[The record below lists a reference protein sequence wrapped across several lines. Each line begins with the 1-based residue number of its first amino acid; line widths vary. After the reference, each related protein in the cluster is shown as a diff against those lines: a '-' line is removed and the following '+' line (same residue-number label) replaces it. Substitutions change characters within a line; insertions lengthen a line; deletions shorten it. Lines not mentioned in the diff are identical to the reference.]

1 MFCASHQ
8 RETTIRAIDEN
19 TITDAV
25 IEQMSA
31 TSSERL
37 KELMNAAVRHLH
49 AFAREVNLTPD
60 EWIEGI
66 RFLTATGHA
75 CTEYRQEF
83 ILLSDTLGLSS
94 LVNSLHDKRSIQE
107 STKSS
112 LLGPFYRQDS
122 PTLQLGQSIAEDLA
136 GEKIG
141 MYGRVVG
148 SSGRPIANASI
159 EVWQPDDEGFY
170 DLQKQ
175 DPSQMEL
182 RGRFFTDEDG
192 RYRFRTIKP
201 IGYKIPMDGPVGDM
215 IRAQG
220 RHGWRPAHIHF
231 LIGAPGYREA
241 ITALYMADDEHIDSD
256 TVFGANE
263 SLITEPKVNNAESPF
278 GGLPSIHFDF
288 ALASSG
294 DASSGRV
301 GADPSQLVTKAEAHQ
316 AS

>member
-1 MFCASHQ
+1 MF
-8 RETTIRAIDEN
+8 RAIDEN

-25 IEQMSA
+25 IDQMSQSA
-31 TSSERL
+31 NPRL
-37 KELMNAAVRHLH
+37 KEIMNVAVRHLH
-49 AFAREVNLTPD
+49 AFAREANLTPD

-66 RFLTATGHA
+66 RFLTATGHM

-112 LLGPFYRQDS
+112 LLGPFYRKDS
-122 PTLQLGQSIAEDLA
+122 PVLPLGESIAENTP

-141 MYGRVVG
+141 VYGRVIDTEG
-148 SSGRPIANASI
+148 TPLAKASV
-159 EVWQPDDEGFY
+159 EVWQPDDEGYY
-170 DLQKQ
+170 DLQKL

-182 RGRFFTDEDG
+182 RGRFYTDEEG
-192 RYRFRTIKP
+192 RYHFRTIKP
-201 IGYKIPMDGPVGDM
+201 VGYKIPMDGPVGDM
-215 IRAQG
+215 VRAQG

-231 LIGAPGYREA
+231 LVSAPGYREA
-241 ITALYMADDEHIDSD
+241 ITALYMSDDAHIDSD

-263 SLITEPKVNNAESPF
+263 SLITEPKANNPGSPF
-278 GGLPSIHFDF
+278 GALKSIHFDF
-288 ALASSG
+288 TLGHAA

-301 GADPSQLVTKAEAHQ
+301 GADPAEIVQKAEMR
-316 AS
+316 

>member
-1 MFCASHQ
+1 ML
-8 RETTIRAIDEN
+8 RAIDEH

-25 IEQMSA
+25 IDQMSA
-31 TSSERL
+31 TRDARL
-37 KELMNAAVRHLH
+37 KEIMNAAVRHLH
-49 AFAREVNLTPD
+49 AFACEVNLTPD
-60 EWIEGI
+60 EWIQGI

-94 LVNSLHDKRSIQE
+94 LVNSLNDRRSIQE

-122 PTLQLGQSIAEDLA
+122 PTFELGQSIAENCP
-136 GEKIG
+136 GEAIG
-141 MYGRVVG
+141 IYGRVMTAT
-148 SSGRPIANASI
+148 GRPIAHASI
-159 EVWQPDDEGFY
+159 EVWQPDENGFY

-182 RGRFFTDEDG
+182 RGRFFSDAEG
-192 RYRFRTIKP
+192 RYFFRTIKP
-201 IGYKIPMDGPVGDM
+201 TGYKIPMDGPVGDM
-215 IRAQG
+215 VRAQG

-231 LIGAPGYREA
+231 LVGASGYREA

-263 SLITEPKVNNAESPF
+263 SLVTEPKSGDSASPF
-278 GGLPSIHFDF
+278 GALPSIHFDF
-288 ALASSG
+288 KLAAAA
-294 DASSGRV
+294 DAGSGRV
-301 GADPSQLVTKAEAHQ
+301 GADPSQIVQKTAEAH
-316 AS
+316 

>member
-1 MFCASHQ
+1 M
-8 RETTIRAIDEN
+8 IRSIDEFS
-19 TITDAV
+19 ITDAV
-25 IEQMSA
+25 LDQMSD
-31 TSSERL
+31 TKSERL
-37 KELMNAAVRHLH
+37 KEIMNAAVRHLH

-94 LVNSLHDKRSIQE
+94 LVNSLHDRRAIQG

-122 PTLQLGQSIAEDLA
+122 PTLELGESIADNCP
-136 GEKIG
+136 GEEIG
-141 MYGRVVG
+141 VYGRVIDAR
-148 SSGRPIANASI
+148 GRGISHASI
-159 EVWQPDDEGFY
+159 EVWQPDENGFY

-175 DPSQMEL
+175 DPNEMEL
-182 RGRFFTDEDG
+182 RGRFFSDEAG
-192 RYRFRTIKP
+192 RYHFRTIKP
-201 IGYKIPMDGPVGDM
+201 RGYKIPMDGPVGDM
-215 IRAQG
+215 VRAQG

-231 LIGAPGYREA
+231 LVSATGYREA

-263 SLITEPKVNNAESPF
+263 SLITEPKPNDPNSPF
-278 GGLPSIHFDF
+278 GVLPSIHFDF
-288 ALASSG
+288 SVATAL
-294 DASSGRV
+294 DPHSGRV
-301 GADPSQLVTKAEAHQ
+301 GADPSQIVSKPPEIR
-316 AS
+316 S